1 MKYYFVERTNGVG
14 QKATATQRIAI
25 DFEPNEKDF
34 IKEMNISVGD
44 TVAISEAVVK
54 KYNQNFAAFKILE
67 REFIMDEN
75 DILIVVFEVED
86 VTISYKKRNDVF
98 GKLNFTEEVP
108 DIYSLAKKCGIIK
121 C

>member
-25 DFEPNEKDF
+25 GFEPNEKDF

-44 TVAISEAVVK
+44 TIAISDAVAK
-54 KYNQNFAAFKILE
+54 KTKQRFAAYKILE
-67 REFIMDEN
+67 REFIIDEN
-75 DILIVVFEVED
+75 NIPMVVFEVEES
-86 VTISYKKRNDVF
+86 TISYKKRNDVF

-108 DIYSLAKKCGIIK
+108 DIYSLAKNCGIIK

>member
-14 QKATATQRIAI
+14 QKATATQRVAI
-25 DFEPNEKDF
+25 GFDSNDEDF

-44 TVAISEAVVK
+44 TIAITEALAK
-54 KYNQNFAAFKILE
+54 KCNQRFAAFKILE
-67 REFIMDEN
+67 REIVIDDNNIPM
-75 DILIVVFEVED
+75 VVFEVEE
-86 VTISYKKRNDVF
+86 VTISYRKRNDVF

-108 DIYSLAKKCGIIK
+108 DIYSLAKSCGIIK